1 MQIRPQLPALVRMR
15 PPNLLRSALLGAPR
29 SWPGHLQFA
38 WAILCKSGLPRQRA
52 RVLLHDSMT
61 AAYECARSLG
71 ERVQTAQ
78 VYECQRNVKTAFA
91 RLSNCAKRAPADLR
105 HLLDARVSS
114 VLENGCVDIEII
126 ESLVQT
132 SRHVFEDFGDVEAA
146 KTALCVMRSYRE
158 HGYDTVGLSADFS
171 SLTSPL
177 QQNYT
182 SALSQA
188 IKGGAGIGAVAV
200 FEALA
205 NGASKASSPPRGATD
220 IITDYVTVV
229 ANAWHRNGLRPAR
242 ALKVNDPAYTSKFH
256 VFCNVALSALV
267 TPESRR
273 HRGQLDH
280 MSKAAW
286 AHQKRLPLE
295 DQKYVRGGLPRRDS
309 QWLVTPHCLREGLQ
323 RANSKKPLRDSI

>member
-52 RVLLHDSMT
+52 HVLLHDSMT

-132 SRHVFEDFGDVEAA
+132 SRHVFEDFGDVQAA
-146 KTALCVMRSYRE
+146 KPALCVMSTYPD
-158 HGYDTVGLSADFS
+158 HGPNTI
-171 SLTSPL
+171 SLRAPPSPR
-177 QQNYT
+177 T
-182 SALSQA
+182 HP
-188 IKGGAGIGAVAV
+188 
-200 FEALA
+200 F
-205 NGASKASSPPRGATD
+205 
-220 IITDYVTVV
+220 
-229 ANAWHRNGLRPAR
+229 
-242 ALKVNDPAYTSKFH
+242 
-256 VFCNVALSALV
+256 
-267 TPESRR
+267 
-273 HRGQLDH
+273 
-280 MSKAAW
+280 
-286 AHQKRLPLE
+286 
-295 DQKYVRGGLPRRDS
+295 
-309 QWLVTPHCLREGLQ
+309 
-323 RANSKKPLRDSI
+323 